1 MKKYRLELNYVR
13 VLLCVMIV
21 VTHVLTEYTN
31 AHSNNA
37 AQLETLYWIRMLF
50 IFGTPG
56 FVMLTQLIFTLNL
69 QGLPDNYLRR
79 RLQYVF
85 IPYIVMGAFYSYSE
99 AIYLR
104 KPFITQFVENVLKGQ
119 WYGYFIL
126 IILKFFILNVVIMK
140 LWPKLL
146 SSRTAVVIAILIN
159 IVYLSVYHHNTVVS
173 DWIDNT
179 YFFEANTVLLGW
191 IGYYFVGSYIGSHY
205 ERLKAYFEDYGLF
218 FIGITL
224 LAFILFVMTGDH
236 DFADVTSNNAYI
248 LLYCISAFFYIIHF
262 SIKVQ
267 GMLLEAVTL
276 ISTYS
281 FFIYL
286 FHPIIL
292 QYVYAYTER
301 FEGSTLLFM
310 LFSVLLTFG
319 VCIGVGSLL
328 RTFSIFKYV
337 MGTQPY
343 R

>member
-13 VLLCVMIV
+13 VILCVLIV
-21 VTHVLTEYTN
+21 ITHLLTEYTN
-31 AHSNNA
+31 AHSNNQ
-37 AQLETLYWIRMLF
+37 AQLETLYWIRMLL

-56 FVMLTQLIFTLNL
+56 FLMLTQLIFTLNL
-69 QGLPDNYLRR
+69 HGLPDNYLRR

-99 AIYLR
+99 SMYLR

-126 IILKFFILNVVIMK
+126 IILKFFILNVLITK

-146 SSRTAVVIAILIN
+146 SSRIAVVIAILIN
-159 IVYLSVYHHNTVVS
+159 IVYLYVYHHNAVVG

-179 YFFEANTVLLGW
+179 YFFEANTVILGW

-236 DFADVTSNNAYI
+236 NFTDVTSNNEYI
-248 LLYCISAFFYIIHF
+248 MLYCISAFCCIIHF

-267 GMLLEAVTL
+267 GMLLEAVML

-319 VCIGVGSLL
+319 ACIGVGSLL
-328 RTFSIFKYV
+328 RTFNIFKYV

>member
-1 MKKYRLELNYVR
+1 
-13 VLLCVMIV
+13 
-21 VTHVLTEYTN
+21 
-31 AHSNNA
+31 
-37 AQLETLYWIRMLF
+37 
-50 IFGTPG
+50 
-56 FVMLTQLIFTLNL
+56 
-69 QGLPDNYLRR
+69 
-79 RLQYVF
+79 
-85 IPYIVMGAFYSYSE
+85 MGAFYSYSE

-104 KPFITQFVENVLKGQ
+104 KPFITQFVENVMKGQ
-119 WYGYFIL
+119 WYCYFIL

-146 SSRTAVVIAILIN
+146 SSRTAVFIAILIN
-159 IVYLSVYHHNTVVS
+159 IVYLYVYHHNTVVS
-173 DWIDNT
+173 GWIDNT

-191 IGYYFVGSYIGSHY
+191 IGYYFVGSYLGSHN
-205 ERLKAYFEDYGLF
+205 ERLKVYLEDYGLF
-218 FIGITL
+218 FIGIAL
-224 LAFILFVMTGDH
+224 LAFILFVMTADH
-236 DFADVTSNNAYI
+236 DFAGVTSNNEYI
-248 LLYCISAFFYIIHF
+248 MLYCISAFFCIIHF

-328 RTFSIFKYV
+328 RTFNIFKYV